1 MGFRFHRKET
11 TASTNADARAGRP
24 GDVFVAEF
32 QTAGRGRLD
41 HEWHAARGEN
51 LTFSAVLDAADAPPA
66 EVATL
71 PLVVGLA
78 VARAVGAL
86 LGGSSQV
93 AVKWP
98 NDVLVGG
105 KKICGILCER
115 NGDAVIA
122 GVGLNVNQTDF
133 PVEIAARATSL
144 RLAAGSPFDRE
155 GVLNGV
161 VAEIGDMH
169 SRWLHGGFAALRG
182 GFAALDFLKGRTV
195 SVFATDGDFAPV
207 EGLCGGVQDDG
218 SLLVGDV
225 KVYAG
230 EAHVAGASAPLPYE
244 GDAMTLRFMV

>member
-1 MGFRFHRKET
+1 MEFRFHRKET

-78 VARAVGAL
+78 VARAVEAL
-86 LGGSSQV
+86 LGNSSQV

-133 PVEIAARATSL
+133 PAEIAARATSL
-144 RLAAGSPFDRE
+144 RLAAGSPFDRD

-169 SRWLHGGFAALRG
+169 SRWLRGGFAALRG
-182 GFAALDFLKGRTV
+182 AFAALDFLKGRTV
-195 SVFATDGDFAPV
+195 SVFAMDGDSAPV

-230 EAHVAGASAPLPYE
+230 EAHVAGASAPLPYK
-244 GDAMTLRFMV
+244 GDAMT

>member
-51 LTFSAVLDAADAPPA
+51 LTFSAVLDAADASPA

-78 VARAVGAL
+78 VARYVSSL
-86 LGGSSQV
+86 LGGAADVS
-93 AVKWP
+93 VKWP

-105 KKICGILCER
+105 RKICGILCER

-133 PVEIAARATSL
+133 PAEIAARATSL

-169 SRWLHGGFAALRG
+169 SRWLRGGFAALRG
-182 GFAALDFLKGRTV
+182 AFAAVDCLKGREV
-195 SVFATDGDFAPV
+195 AVLATDGDAAPIR
-207 EGLCGGVQDDG
+207 GLCGGVQEDG
-218 SLLVGDV
+218 SLLVGETR
-225 KVYAG
+225 VYAG
-230 EAHVAGASAPLPYE
+230 EAHVAGASAPLPYK
-244 GDAMTLRFMV
+244 GDAMT